1 MSKKYQIFVSSTYS
15 DLVHE
20 REQIIKACLEMGHIP
35 VGMEMFSAADEE
47 QWKIIQRQIDEIDYY
62 VILIAHRYGSTTD
75 EGLSYTEKEYDYAAS
90 KGIPI
95 LGFVIDD
102 GAPWPADR
110 IDQNEN
116 KKISLVSFKEKVKS
130 RLVNFWSNKDE
141 LHAKFSIALMKAI
154 ANNPRSGWVKAE
166 ESIGTDVMKE
176 LSRLSSENSSLRKE
190 NEEFK
195 RRNLEEADKSKE
207 IIQILEKNKRNL
219 VIWYKGDKSWNE
231 RGHEEVSLLQI
242 FQAIA
247 PNLLTENHN
256 SEIADDIALYLGN
269 GDTYRERWPIP
280 SNHLSHWI
288 TDLHALD
295 LVEPSVK
302 KHPVSDDKDYWTLT
316 KRGKEVIGSIRKL
329 RLLAGIAE
337 KEEEPEDALQES

>member
-1 MSKKYQIFVSSTYS
+1 MSKKYQIFVSSTYL
-15 DLVHE
+15 DLVEE

-75 EGLSYTEKEYDYAAS
+75 EGVSYTEKEYDYAVS

-102 GAPWPADR
+102 SAAWPADR
-110 IDQNEN
+110 IDSDEGR
-116 KKISLVSFKEKVKS
+116 KIALVSFKEKIKS

-141 LHAKFSIALMKAI
+141 LHAKFSISLMKAF

-166 ESIGTDVMKE
+166 ESIGPDVMKE
-176 LSRLSSENSSLRKE
+176 LSRLSSENSVLRNENEALRKKKAE
-190 NEEFK
+190 DE
-195 RRNLEEADKSKE
+195 D
-207 IIQILEKNKRNL
+207 KNKEVINVLSKNKKSL
-219 VIWYKGDKSWNE
+219 VIWYDGDTVWSSDE
-231 RGHEEVSLLQI
+231 AEEVSLLQI

-247 PNLLTENHN
+247 PNMLTENHN
-256 SEIADDIALYLGN
+256 AAIASDIALNFSDGR
-269 GDTYRERWPIP
+269 GYR
-280 SNHLSHWI
+280 NHYPVPKNYVSHWI
-288 TDLHALD
+288 TDLHALE
-295 LVEPSVK
+295 LVEPSSK

-316 KRGKEVIGSIRKL
+316 KTGRALIGSIRKL
-329 RLLAGIAE
+329 KLEAGIGEE
-337 KEEEPEDALQES
+337 KEEPEDDV

>member
-1 MSKKYQIFVSSTYS
+1 MSKKYQIFVSSTYL
-15 DLVHE
+15 DLVEE

-75 EGLSYTEKEYDYAAS
+75 EGVSYTEKEYDYAVS

-102 GAPWPADR
+102 SAAWPADR
-110 IDQNEN
+110 IDSDEGR
-116 KKISLVSFKEKVKS
+116 KIALVSFKEKIKS

-141 LHAKFSIALMKAI
+141 LHAKFSISLMKAF

-166 ESIGTDVMKE
+166 ESIGSDVMKE
-176 LSRLSSENSSLRKE
+176 LSRLSSENSVLRNENEALRK
-190 NEEFK
+190 K
-195 RRNLEEADKSKE
+195 RAEDED
-207 IIQILEKNKRNL
+207 KNKEVINVLSKNKKSL
-219 VIWYKGDKSWNE
+219 VIWYDGDTKWNNDE
-231 RGHEEVSLLQI
+231 AEEVSLLQV

-247 PNLLTENHN
+247 PNMLTENHN
-256 SEIADDIALYLGN
+256 AAIASDIALYFSDGR
-269 GDTYRERWPIP
+269 GYRNLYPVP
-280 SNHLSHWI
+280 KNYVSHWI
-288 TDLHALD
+288 TDLHALE
-295 LVEPSVK
+295 LVEPSSK

-316 KRGKEVIGSIRKL
+316 KTGRALIGSIRKL
-329 RLLAGIAE
+329 KLEAGIGEE
-337 KEEEPEDALQES
+337 KEEPEDDV

>member
-1 MSKKYQIFVSSTYS
+1 MSKKYQIFVSSTYL
-15 DLVHE
+15 DLVEE

-75 EGLSYTEKEYDYAAS
+75 EGVSYTEKEYDYAVS

-102 GAPWPADR
+102 SAAWPADR
-110 IDQNEN
+110 IDSDEGR
-116 KKISLVSFKEKVKS
+116 KIALVSFKEKIKS

-141 LHAKFSIALMKAI
+141 LHAKFSISLMKAF

-166 ESIGTDVMKE
+166 ESIGPDVMKE
-176 LSRLSSENSSLRKE
+176 LSRLSSENSVLRNENEALRK
-190 NEEFK
+190 K
-195 RRNLEEADKSKE
+195 RAEDED
-207 IIQILEKNKRNL
+207 KNKEVINVLSKNKKSL
-219 VIWYKGDKSWNE
+219 VIWYDGDTEWNSDE
-231 RGHEEVSLLQI
+231 AEEVSLLQI

-247 PNLLTENHN
+247 PNMLTENHN
-256 SEIADDIALYLGN
+256 AAIASDIALHFSDGR
-269 GDTYRERWPIP
+269 DYRNNYPVP
-280 SNHLSHWI
+280 KNYVSHWI
-288 TDLHALD
+288 TDLHALE
-295 LVEPSVK
+295 LVEPSSK

-316 KRGKEVIGSIRKL
+316 KTGRDLIGSLRKL
-329 RLLAGIAE
+329 KLEAGIGEE
-337 KEEEPEDALQES
+337 KEEPEDDE